1 MNTKKITVTYV
12 GRRHGNLY
20 SKVPKL
26 QMEGAWLEELG
37 FTIGSSAAVEYGDG
51 VITIRLTRTA
61 PQPAPAEHRRAQMR
75 QKYEDMYRSAPD
87 RIPQVAEPR
96 TLYDL
101 SRKPQSSGR
110 RKNPGNHPG
119 NKDSF

>member
-1 MNTKKITVTYV
+1 MNTKNITVTYV

-20 SKVPKL
+20 STVPKL

-51 VITIRLTRTA
+51 VITIRLTKAA
-61 PQPAPAEHRRAQMR
+61 PQPASAEHRKSQMR

-87 RIPQVAEPR
+87 RIPQAAEPR
-96 TLYDL
+96 VIYDL
-101 SRKPQSSGR
+101 SRR
-110 RKNPGNHPG
+110 RKNSGNHPG